1 VDPQLETNLTLK
13 ATSPMIDAG
22 TNKFGTRFMSGP
34 ALDGNGDGIGAPDI
48 GAHDYLLATADS
60 NHDGIPDGWMVQFL
74 IHPAL
79 EGAGEMDP
87 DSDGVK
93 TFDEWV
99 ADTNPTNAASVLKL
113 EFAPTGGAFS
123 YPASTNRN
131 FTVEFATDLNAPQWI
146 DLTQGTNGTATIA
159 PTNQSGFYRV
169 RARVP

>member
-1 VDPQLETNLTLK
+1 
-13 ATSPMIDAG
+13 M
-22 TNKFGTRFMSGP
+22 
-34 ALDGNGDGIGAPDI
+34 
-48 GAHDYLLATADS
+48 
-60 NHDGIPDGWMVQFL
+60 
-74 IHPAL
+74 
-79 EGAGEMDP
+79 
-87 DSDGVK
+87 
-93 TFDEWV
+93 

-113 EFAPTGGAFS
+113 DLASNGGTFS